1 MDEIASGMSSHGAGE
16 PQEAGNAP
24 DHGADK
30 RHSPDGGTMTAKAEA
45 LAEDQKQRGADRVG
59 GLARVVHGAA
69 QELEPELPQ
78 AAAYIHDAAS
88 GLERASTSLR
98 ERSVE
103 ELIGELGRLAREQP
117 AVLFGGAVL
126 AGIALSRFLK
136 SSRDAA
142 QR

>member
-1 MDEIASGMSSHGAGE
+1 MDEIASGMSAYSAGQ
-16 PQEAGNAP
+16 PQEPGDPP
-24 DHGADK
+24 DHG
-30 RHSPDGGTMTAKAEA
+30 GGERQPPGAETMTAKAET
-45 LAEDQKQRGADRVG
+45 LAEEQKQRGADRIG

-103 ELIGELGRLAREQP
+103 EVIGELGRLAREQP